1 MSERLEALRRGG
13 DEREGETLRLGVGKG
28 REVES
33 LGKGERERER
43 EKEEGV
49 QHYSVSTYVCCHF
62 IHSESTPGGLILTA
76 LIVAFNCILCLC
88 TQPNPEPSHMTVLIV
103 YCDLCT

>member
-1 MSERLEALRRGG
+1 M
-13 DEREGETLRLGVGKG
+13 LRLGVGKG

-33 LGKGERERER
+33 LRKGERERE
-43 EKEEGV
+43 EEEGV

-62 IHSESTPGGLILTA
+62 IHSEIHSWRTHAKSLAA
-76 LIVAFNCILCLC
+76 LNCTDCILWLC
-88 TQPNPEPSHMTVLIV
+88 TQPNPEPSHMAVLTV